1 MDQKWLDMQAEALGA
16 VLAKQGL
23 GLPVPMV
30 MGDTYAPG
38 EVENLAGYI
47 DHTLLKPQA
56 QAEEFERLV
65 TDAREYGFASVCV
78 NPAYVRPVRQML
90 SDSPVKLCTTI
101 GFPLGATTTTVKMVE
116 VRDALA
122 DGAEEFDMVLPVGR
136 LKDQDYA
143 GVYDDITSVVR
154 SAAGCVVKVILETG
168 LLSKEEIAR
177 ACLLTK
183 MAGAHF
189 VKTATGFS
197 GGGATVEDIQL
208 MRRIVGS
215 EFGVKASGGIRDR
228 AAAEAMI
235 LAGANRIGT
244 SSGVAIVSGSQG
256 GSDY

>member
-1 MDQKWLDMQAEALGA
+1 MDQKWFDIQAEALGA
-16 VLAKQGL
+16 VLAEQGL
-23 GLPVPMV
+23 GLPVPTV
-30 MGDTYAPG
+30 LSATYAAPP
-38 EVENLAGYI
+38 VDSLAAFI

-56 QAEEFERLV
+56 GAKEFEQLV
-65 TDAREYGFASVCV
+65 KDAREYGFASVCV
-78 NPAYVRPVRQML
+78 NPAYVKSVRGML
-90 SDSPVKLCTTI
+90 GDSPVKVCTTI
-101 GFPLGATTTTVKMVE
+101 GFPLGANTTTVKVME

-122 DGAEEFDMVLPVGR
+122 NGAEEFDMVLAVG
-136 LKDQDYA
+136 LFKDQDYA
-143 GVYDDITSVVR
+143 GVYEDISSVVR
-154 SAAGCVVKVILETG
+154 AAAGCVVKVILETG
-168 LLSKEEIAR
+168 LLTKEEIAR

-197 GGGATVEDIQL
+197 GGGAAVEDIEL

-235 LAGANRIGT
+235 HAGANRIGT